1 MYRRNRYPTGEV
13 AAGRYPGHGGL
24 KTLLAGQSVNCHI
37 DMFIAEQVQL
47 DIGVTAA
54 AARLSNLISGPSL
67 IQASHE
73 AWNEGHARVG
83 PIPGL
88 SKLVTVRY
96 LEPAQ
101 QGTTMTVG
109 LRWEATGIAGRAF
122 PALDANLTLIPD
134 HEQATILSLQAT
146 YRPPGGQMG
155 AELDRAVL
163 HHLAQA
169 TIRSFLTR
177 VADAIAH
184 PAKSASHDYPAIT
197 LDISPD
203 RLAPDSA

>member
-1 MYRRNRYPTGEV
+1 
-13 AAGRYPGHGGL
+13 
-24 KTLLAGQSVNCHI
+24 
-37 DMFIAEQVQL
+37 MFIAEQVGL
-47 DIGVTAA
+47 EISVAAA
-54 AARLSNLISGPSL
+54 AARLSNLISDSIL
-67 IQASHE
+67 IQASHD
-73 AWNEGHARVG
+73 AWNEGHARIG
-83 PIPGL
+83 PLPGL

-101 QGTTMTVG
+101 QGTTTTVG

-122 PALDANLTLIPD
+122 PILDANLTLMPD
-134 HEQATILSLQAT
+134 QQQAAILSLHGT
-146 YRPPGGQMG
+146 YRPPGGQIG

-184 PAKSASHDYPAIT
+184 PARSACRDHPAGT

-203 RLAPDSA
+203 RLAPESP